1 MTTDQLREAG
11 IALWGR
17 RMWHVKLASKIPQ
30 MKPHHVAAMMDGE
43 MPIPTSVRDVVFD
56 GLRKRAA
63 TCLSILHDAGASL

>member
-30 MKPHHVAAMMDGE
+30 LKPHHVAAMMEGE
-43 MPIPTSVRDVVFD
+43 MPIPDPVRDVVVD
-56 GLRKRAA
+56 GLRKRAR
-63 TCLSILHDAGASL
+63 TCLSILRDTGASL